1 MYLELELKH
10 VTDRTGDLRF
20 RLPVPI
26 KYTNGTHDATQFG
39 PSCPQQA
46 PRLPLPSGLPLDTIN
61 YITDF
66 ILKAVEPESED
77 CLCAL

>member
-10 VTDRTGDLRF
+10 FTDRTGDLRF

-46 PRLPLPSGLPLDTIN
+46 IRLPLLSGVPSDIIN
-61 YITDF
+61 FITDSIF
-66 ILKAVEPESED
+66 RLVLPDSED
-77 CLCAL
+77 CLYAL